1 VEPDDH
7 DGRDDGS
14 ETSADGMAPR
24 VAVSEGSVP
33 AGLSRGRLLQVNA
46 LIGLATLLLVL
57 GIFATWANR
66 LLFSPDNW
74 SNTST
79 ELLQN
84 ANVRSTTANYLV
96 DQLYTNVNVAGV
108 LKSQLPPALA
118 PLAAPAAGAL
128 RNAAVQGTELA
139 LTRPRVQRLWAQANR
154 AASQSFISIVNG
166 GTDRVGVNH
175 GAVTLNLGAILEN
188 VASRLGL
195 PAGLSAKLPP
205 NAANLTV
212 FRSDQLRYVQVGGD
226 AIRGLALWLTILVP
240 VLYGLALLLARGHR
254 RRTLMLI
261 GFTGIFA
268 GALVLLA
275 RSILENQIAGALTND
290 ASLRT
295 TIRAVYVISSSIL
308 ADVAGAVILGG
319 AVLVIA
325 AWFGGPARIA
335 RTAREGI
342 APFLRDHPV
351 ESFAITLGVMVLI
364 FVWDPISAT
373 GKPAGIIVFT
383 LLALL
388 GTETLIRQTIRE
400 FPDARSGAARH
411 ALAARW
417 SSRRERRPGDGAAS
431 GQAASTTA
439 EQLRQLAELRDNGA
453 ITRDEYQTAKTRVL
467 DN

>member
-1 VEPDDH
+1 V
-7 DGRDDGS
+7 
-14 ETSADGMAPR
+14 APR
-24 VAVSEGSVP
+24 VAVSEGPVP
-33 AGLSRGRLLQVNA
+33 GGLSRARRLQVNA
-46 LIGLATLLLVL
+46 LIGLATLLLVV

-74 SNTST
+74 STTST

-84 ANVRSTTANYLV
+84 SNVRSTTANYLV
-96 DQLYTNVNVAGV
+96 DQLYTNVNVAGI
-108 LKSQLPPALA
+108 LKSELPSALQ

-139 LTRPRVQRLWAQANR
+139 LARPRVQRLWAQANR
-154 AASQSFISIVNG
+154 AASQSFVSIVDG
-166 GTDRVGVNH
+166 GTDRVGVDQ
-175 GAVTLNLGAILEN
+175 GAVTLKLGAILEN

-195 PAGLSAKLPP
+195 PSGLSAKLPP
-205 NAANLTV
+205 DAANLTI
-212 FRSDQLRYVQVGGD
+212 FRSDQLRYVQDGGN
-226 AIRGLALWLTILVP
+226 AVRGLAVWLVILVP
-240 VLYGLALLLARGHR
+240 VLYGVALLLARGHR
-254 RRTLMLI
+254 RRTLMRI
-261 GFTGIFA
+261 GFTGILA

-275 RSILENQIAGALTND
+275 RSILENQIAAALSSD

-319 AVLVIA
+319 SVLVIA

-335 RTAREGI
+335 HASRQAI
-342 APFLRDHPV
+342 APFLREHPL
-351 ESFAITLGVMVLI
+351 ESYAITLGVMVLI
-364 FVWDPISAT
+364 FVWDPIPAT

-400 FPDARSGAARH
+400 FPEARPGTAKQAIG
-411 ALAARW
+411 ARW
-417 SSRRERRPGDGAAS
+417 ASWRERNPEDRAAS
-431 GQAASTTA
+431 DQAATA
-439 EQLRQLAELRDNGA
+439 TVEQLKQLADLRDDGS
-453 ITRDEYQTAKTRVL
+453 ITPDEYQTAKTRVL